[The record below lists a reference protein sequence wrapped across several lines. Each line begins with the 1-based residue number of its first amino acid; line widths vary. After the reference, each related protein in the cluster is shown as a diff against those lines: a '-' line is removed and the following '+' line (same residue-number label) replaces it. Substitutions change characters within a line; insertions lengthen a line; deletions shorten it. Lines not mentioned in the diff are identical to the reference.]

1 MGGIITA
8 VFAFT
13 VLACLGD
20 ASYWLLHGDA
30 IWFWDQLL
38 NAIPCSASWAAV
50 PACCGPACG
59 KKQVRTYR
67 NYLAVIGRRQPS
79 PSRRWRPPPGASPAK
94 VRDCLEDMLDDGLCP
109 WVSGLRRGPA
119 GPLR

>member
-1 MGGIITA
+1 MSPVCLDVVEKMAKRGRRLIQVGGIITA

-38 NAIPCSASWAAV
+38 NAHPPALLPGAAV
-50 PACCGPACG
+50 PACCGP
-59 KKQVRTYR
+59 
-67 NYLAVIGRRQPS
+67 
-79 PSRRWRPPPGASPAK
+79 
-94 VRDCLEDMLDDGLCP
+94 
-109 WVSGLRRGPA
+109 GPA
-119 GPLR
+119 GKRSRCAPTGTIWP